1 MEIAWDPRHT
11 PAWDGLHETCV
22 GPIQQHFAYGQ
33 ALQALGANCLR
44 ARLSTDGDLFGIAQF
59 VTRRPLGLL
68 GLALC
73 SRGPLW
79 LPQTPVETRVQ
90 ACRLLAGSL
99 PLRRP
104 RFALFTPEQTQS
116 PPIDSA
122 DPVTHPSAIE
132 ATEASATPVSPAHE
146 LPGLTRVFTGD
157 ATVILDLTASDD
169 ILRKALHPKWRN
181 RLVAA
186 EGSALKF
193 QRVGEKPS
201 QYQWLL
207 EREGLQRQARA
218 YRALPASFVPA
229 WQVAIASLT
238 PDKPAMLTVRCDIG
252 RDAVAAMM
260 FLLHGRSATYHLGW
274 SNDEGRRHNA
284 HNLLL
289 WRALPLLREQGIVQL
304 DLGGVNT
311 QRGAGLA
318 RFKLGTG
325 GQVAINSGTYL

>member
-11 PAWDGLHETCV
+11 LAWDGLHETCA

-44 ARLSTDGDLFGIAQF
+44 ARLSTDGELFGIAQF
-59 VTRRPLGLL
+59 ITRRPLGLIGL
-68 GLALC
+68 GLC

-79 LPQTPVETRVQ
+79 LPQTPVETKVQ
-90 ACRLLAGSL
+90 ACRLMAGSL

-104 RFALFTPEQTQS
+104 RFALFTPEAAQS
-116 PPIDSA
+116 ARSDTAVPASQDS
-122 DPVTHPSAIE
+122 PV
-132 ATEASATPVSPAHE
+132 HE

-157 ATVILDLTASDD
+157 ATVLLDLTASDD
-169 ILRKALHPKWRN
+169 ALRRALHSKWRN

-186 EGSALKF
+186 EASALKF
-193 QRVGEKPS
+193 QRVGEKPA

-218 YRALPASFVPA
+218 YRALPAAFVPA
-229 WQVAIASLT
+229 WQVAIASLS
-238 PDKPAMLTVRCDIG
+238 PDKSAMLTVRCDMG

-311 QRGAGLA
+311 QRGASLA